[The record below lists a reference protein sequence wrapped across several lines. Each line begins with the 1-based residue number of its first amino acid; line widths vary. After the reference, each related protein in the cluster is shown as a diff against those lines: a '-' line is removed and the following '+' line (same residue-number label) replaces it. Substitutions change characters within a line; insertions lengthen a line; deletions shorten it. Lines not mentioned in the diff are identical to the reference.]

1 MKHPLRQTIFDDIIL
16 LHTSDIPETDIPAL
30 LRPIQEGAADAVFG
44 LGQGKVGS
52 TDRLL
57 TFASNVLTGARLS
70 SMTHVCCAVRKE
82 AFDKITITETAAG
95 ITAELVAKL
104 TDRHYKVTEVPVSL
118 PKKRY
123 ANMFHALVA
132 ILIHC
137 PLITYGFVGLVSTL
151 IEWAL
156 FWLCDNFTGMG
167 IAVSTAISFVLSTV
181 ANWFMGRA
189 WTFKAHAGSYSD
201 ILPVCIVSAIGLG
214 LSEALM
220 WLFTSPFDMP
230 NFLSKVICTML
241 VFFWNYLARKKIVY
255 RHK

>member
-1 MKHPLRQTIFDDIIL
+1 MKQPLRQTQFDDIIL
-16 LHTSDIPETDIPAL
+16 LHTSDIPESDIPAL
-30 LRPIQEGAADAVFG
+30 LEPIRRGNADAVFG
-44 LGQGKVGS
+44 LGHGKIGR
-52 TDRLL
+52 TDRFL
-57 TFASNVLTGARLS
+57 TLVSNILTGAHLS
-70 SMTHVCCAVRKE
+70 SMTHVCCAIRKE
-82 AFDKITITETAAG
+82 AFDRFTLTESAAG

-104 TDRHYKVTEVPVSL
+104 TDRHYRVMELPVSL

-156 FWLCDNFTGMG
+156 FWLCDNLTSMG
-167 IAVSTAISFVLSTV
+167 IGVSTAISFIISTV

-220 WLFTSPFDMP
+220 WLLTSPIDLP